1 MMIKIIYFVGFL
13 ISINNIAFGQ
23 DTIRIEDI
31 FKKKTTNPSK
41 PVHKSTN
48 NSEFVLMDEFTK
60 VLDEYVYLVESQY
73 QLKKDKN
80 TFGKNGESSFG
91 GKQRMGIS
99 VGDEIWSDA
108 CLRSPWSDDE
118 DYNEIKEEYQAE
130 NSLLQLTKISNNKL
144 DIFKPDSYH
153 FNDTTSK
160 FAAIK
165 FKKFKFNSIGLSSK
179 FIPNG
184 LIVLYYKNTSDTN
197 NIIEKH
203 AYLCSPEWKDD
214 VGYLKELDDKHI
226 IGGFFL
232 NSNFSG
238 AMVTYTLA
246 GIVGDYPTDAL
257 IPKRIIPIHNP
268 PKVNTESLPS
278 GSEKKKSTK
287 DKPKITE
294 IKGKK

>member
-1 MMIKIIYFVGFL
+1 MMIKIIYLFGLL
-13 ISINNIAFGQ
+13 IGVSINLVGQ
-23 DTIRIEDI
+23 DTVRIEDI
-31 FKKKTTNPSK
+31 FKKKNVNQYKHNNTNTYISD
-41 PVHKSTN
+41 
-48 NSEFVLMDEFTK
+48 FVLMDEFTK

-73 QLKKDKN
+73 HLRKDKN

-144 DIFKPDSYH
+144 DVFKPDSYH

-165 FKKFKFNSIGLSSK
+165 FKKFKFNSIGLSLK

-197 NIIEKH
+197 IIIEKH

-238 AMVTYTLA
+238 AMVSYTLG
-246 GIVGDYPTDAL
+246 GIVVDYPTDAL

-268 PKVNTESLPS
+268 PKLNTESLPA
-278 GSEKKKSTK
+278 GSDKKKSTK

>member
-1 MMIKIIYFVGFL
+1 MIKFAYIIGILF
-13 ISINNIAFGQ
+13 SINSIVLSQ
-23 DTIRIEDI
+23 DTLRIEDI
-31 FKKKTTNPSK
+31 FKKKNVNQNKASNTTK
-41 PVHKSTN
+41 PI
-48 NSEFVLMDEFTK
+48 SEFVLMDEFTK

-73 QLKKDKN
+73 HLKKDKN

-99 VGDEIWSDA
+99 VEDEIWSDA
-108 CLRSPWSDDE
+108 CIRSPWSDDE

-130 NSLLQLTKISNNKL
+130 ISLLQLSKISNNKL
-144 DIFKPDSYH
+144 DVFKPDSYH
-153 FNDTTSK
+153 FNDTASK

-246 GIVGDYPTDAL
+246 GIVGDYPPDAL

-268 PKVNTESLPS
+268 PKLNTESLPA
-278 GSEKKKSTK
+278 GSDKKKSTK